1 MHTLFFKLVH
11 LVSSV
16 RMIAV
21 AFEVNIIFLLCQCTD
36 NEIWL

>member
-1 MHTLFFKLVH
+1 MHILLFMLVH
-11 LVSSV
+11 LFSSA

-36 NEIWL
+36 NEICL

>member
-1 MHTLFFKLVH
+1 MHTLFFMVVH
-11 LVSSV
+11 LLSSA

-21 AFEVNIIFLLCQCTD
+21 INIIFLLCQCTD

>member
-1 MHTLFFKLVH
+1 MRTLFFKLVH
-11 LVSSV
+11 LVSSA